1 MSIQKATHNRSTAIH
16 QNNNREL
23 QKNCLIPM
31 EISRKE
37 AIAMGIN
44 PAEIRPVKI
53 GNRLVD
59 GMLIPAS
66 SEEQYRGIIRDI
78 WKEEQHLARS
88 RKCSVSNGHGGLKRC
103 EDDCS
108 KCTRM
113 KTGSALSLDYLKDEN
128 GLEVSEPVV
137 DACGTVLT
145 AVLFQGLMDKLRE
158 LDPELAKIFELL
170 YDGKSQRSIAK
181 IIGAK
186 SQSSVE
192 SKIGRMRRIL
202 QQHVTREDI
211 LG

>member
-1 MSIQKATHNRSTAIH
+1 MS
-16 QNNNREL
+16 
-23 QKNCLIPM
+23 KNANLIPM

-78 WKEEQHLARS
+78 WKEEQRLARS

-108 KCTRM
+108 KCTHM

-128 GLEVSEPVV
+128 GLEASEPVV

-145 AVLFQGLMDKLRE
+145 AVLFQDLMDKLRE

-192 SKIGRMRRIL
+192 PPL
-202 QQHVTREDI
+202 
-211 LG
+211 

>member
-1 MSIQKATHNRSTAIH
+1 MSIRKATQNNRSTAIH

-37 AIAMGIN
+37 ATAMGLD

-78 WKEEQHLARS
+78 WKEEQRLARS

-128 GLEVSEPVV
+128 GLEASEPVV
-137 DACGTVLT
+137 DVCGTVLT
-145 AVLFQGLMDKLRE
+145 AVLFQDLMDNLI
-158 LDPELAKIFELL
+158 LSWQ
-170 YDGKSQRSIAK
+170 KSLSFCMMVNPSALSQNYRSQVSK
-181 IIGAK
+181 QCRK
-186 SQSSVE
+186 QS
-192 SKIGRMRRIL
+192 RTYAPYFAAAC
-202 QQHVTREDI
+202 HP
-211 LG
+211 